1 MNDCLMNHLLLC
13 LKRPFIWLSRFRY
26 RCGYGVHS
34 PFAFNLITD
43 VIYEKLPYYAY
54 RSLASEQKK
63 KLKEC
68 GWYKGTRKINR
79 LLFRLVNRVQPATIV
94 EVGRPSVSSLYLQSA
109 KPSAGY
115 LFASDLS
122 ELFLDTDVPIDFLYL
137 NDSRNPVLVKE
148 VFEVCV
154 QRTTPKSL
162 FVVYGITYS
171 RQMRTLWH
179 ELQNDERVGITF
191 DLYDVGLLFFD
202 KTKIKQHYMINF

>member
-1 MNDCLMNHLLLC
+1 MNHLLLC

-34 PFAFNLITD
+34 PFAFSLITD
-43 VIYEKLPYYAY
+43 VIYEKRPYYAY

-63 KLKEC
+63 MSKER
-68 GWYKGTRKINR
+68 GWYRGTPKINR
-79 LLFRLVNRVQPATIV
+79 LLFRLVNKVQPATIV
-94 EVGRPSVSSLYLQSA
+94 EVGRPSASSLYLQSA

-122 ELFLDTDVPIDFLYL
+122 ELFLDADVPVDFLYV
-137 NDSRNPVLVKE
+137 NDYRNPDLIKE

-154 QRTTPKSL
+154 QRNTPKSL

-171 RQMRTLWH
+171 RQMKTLWR

-191 DLYDVGLLFFD
+191 DLYDIGLLFFD